1 MIENK
6 KSEIINWIN
15 TIENES
21 VIVEIN
27 NYIFDFDK
35 ELKKAITAE
44 ELKKRT
50 TQFIKSLNW
59 KNRNFIGL

>member
-1 MIENK
+1 MKENK

-35 ELKKAITAE
+35 ELKKTIIAE

-59 KNRNFIGL
+59 KK